1 MIRPARPE
9 DLPGIKRLWMQA
21 FHDSEAA
28 TDFYFEH
35 RMPLADLLDCLLIDT
50 RDGELRGM
58 LSLLP
63 IDLIS
68 GGVGYPAR
76 YFFAIA
82 TDERFRRMGISTAL
96 IGEAER
102 ITMERGGVASL
113 LVPANP
119 PLFDFYGKR
128 GYETMFS
135 YEPAIFEGA
144 GIADCPGGARL
155 LPAEPEDI
163 LRLRDAAFSK
173 SRLYVRWDEEALGFV
188 IKASRAWDAPLLRF
202 TLDGGEG
209 YAYCERDGS
218 AVIIKELALSG
229 IGVPDAMRIVHREL
243 HADSYHVRLAG
254 DDAAA
259 ETRPY
264 GMIRWLKK
272 PLTLSPEGPAPYLG
286 LGKD

>member
-28 TDFYFEH
+28 TDFYFDH
-35 RMPLADLLDCLLIDT
+35 RMPRADLLDCLLIDT
-50 RDGELRGM
+50 RGGELRGM
-58 LSLLP
+58 LSMLP
-63 IDLIS
+63 IDLVS

-82 TDERFRRMGISTAL
+82 TDERFRRLGISTAL

-102 ITMERGGVASL
+102 ITLERGGVASL
-113 LVPANP
+113 LVPANG
-119 PLFDFYGKR
+119 PLFDFYSKR

-135 YEPAIFEGA
+135 YEPAVFEGA
-144 GIADCPGGARL
+144 GIADCPPGALL

-163 LRLRDAAFSK
+163 LRLRDAAFSS
-173 SRLYVRWDEEALGFV
+173 SRLYARWDAGALRFV
-188 IKASRAWDAPLLRF
+188 VKASRAWDAPLLRF
-202 TLDGGEG
+202 TLGGGEG

-218 AVIIKELALSG
+218 TVIIKELALSA
-229 IGVPDAMRIVHREL
+229 IDVPDAMRIVHREL
-243 HADSYHVRLAG
+243 RADAYHVRLAG

>member
-63 IDLIS
+63 IDLVS
-68 GGVGYPAR
+68 GGVSYPAR

-82 TDERFRRMGISTAL
+82 TDERFRRLGISTAL

-102 ITMERGGVASL
+102 ITLGRGGVASL

-128 GYETMFS
+128 GYETMFA
-135 YEPAIFEGA
+135 YQPVVFDGA
-144 GIADCPGGARL
+144 GIADCPGGVRL
-155 LPAEPEDI
+155 LPAEPVDI
-163 LRLRDAAFSK
+163 LRLRDAVFSK
-173 SRLYVRWDEEALGFV
+173 SRLYARWDAEALGYV

-202 TLDGGEG
+202 TLGGGEG

-218 AVIIKELALSG
+218 TVIIKELSLSG
-229 IGVPDAMRIVHREL
+229 IDVPDAMRIIHREL
-243 HADSYHVRLAG
+243 HADAYHVRLMHSDSAAG
-254 DDAAA
+254 I
-259 ETRPY
+259 RPY

>member
-28 TDFYFEH
+28 TDFYFDH
-35 RMPLADLLDCLLIDT
+35 RMPRADLLDCLLIDT
-50 RDGELRGM
+50 RGGELRGM

-63 IDLIS
+63 IDLVS
-68 GGVGYPAR
+68 GGVSYPAR

-128 GYETMFS
+128 GYEMVFS
-135 YEPAIFEGA
+135 YQPAVFEGA
-144 GIADCPGGARL
+144 GIGDCPSGARL

-163 LRLRDAAFSK
+163 LRLRDTAFSK
-173 SRLYVRWDEEALGFV
+173 SRLYVRWDAEALGFV

-202 TLDGGEG
+202 ALGGER
-209 YAYCERDGS
+209 ATPTASAMEAPSSSRSWRCLASMCRAPCGS
-218 AVIIKELALSG
+218 STGNSMPMPTMSAWRG
-229 IGVPDAMRIVHREL
+229 TMPRR
-243 HADSYHVRLAG
+243 R
-254 DDAAA
+254 
-259 ETRPY
+259 
-264 GMIRWLKK
+264 K
-272 PLTLSPEGPAPYLG
+272 PMV
-286 LGKD
+286 

>member
-28 TDFYFEH
+28 TDFYFDH
-35 RMPLADLLDCLLIDT
+35 RMPRADLLDCLLIDT
-50 RDGELRGM
+50 QGGELRGM
-58 LSLLP
+58 LSMLP
-63 IDLIS
+63 IDLGS

-128 GYETMFS
+128 GYKTVFS
-135 YEPAIFEGA
+135 YQPAVFEGA
-144 GIADCPGGARL
+144 GIADCPPGALL

-173 SRLYVRWDEEALGFV
+173 SRLYARWDAQALGFV
-188 IKASRAWDAPLLRF
+188 VKASRAWDAPLLRF
-202 TLDGGEG
+202 RLGGGEG

-218 AVIIKELALSG
+218 GVIIKELALSG
-229 IGVPDAMRIVHREL
+229 IGAADAMRIIHREL
-243 HADSYHVRLAG
+243 RADMYHVRLMPDESAAG
-254 DDAAA
+254 NQ
-259 ETRPY
+259 PY

>member
-28 TDFYFEH
+28 TDFYFDH
-35 RMPLADLLDCLLIDT
+35 RLPRVDLLDCLLVDT
-50 RDGELRGM
+50 RGGDLRGM

-63 IDLIS
+63 IDLLS
-68 GGVGYPAR
+68 GGVSYPAR

-82 TDERFRRMGISTAL
+82 TDERFRRMGISTRL

-102 ITMERGGVASL
+102 ITLETGGVASL

-135 YEPAIFEGA
+135 HEPVEYAGA
-144 GIADCPGGARL
+144 GIGDCPPGARL

-173 SRLYVRWDEEALGFV
+173 SRLYARWDERALRFV

-202 TLDGGEG
+202 MLDGGEG
-209 YAYCERDGS
+209 YAYCERDGKS
-218 AVIIKELALSG
+218 VIIKELALSG
-229 IGVPDAMRIVHREL
+229 IDTRDAMRIIHKEL
-243 HADSYHVRLAG
+243 HADAYRARLMHS
-254 DDAAA
+254 DAAA
-259 ETRPY
+259 DIRPY
-264 GMIRWLKK
+264 GMIRWLQM

>member
-1 MIRPARPE
+1 MIRQARPE

-28 TDFYFEH
+28 TDFYFDN
-35 RMPLADLLDCLLIDT
+35 RMPRADLLDCLLIDT
-50 RDGELRGM
+50 QGGELRGM
-58 LSLLP
+58 LSMLP
-63 IDLIS
+63 IDLVS

-82 TDERFRRMGISTAL
+82 TDERFRRLGISTAL

-128 GYETMFS
+128 GYKTVFS
-135 YEPAIFEGA
+135 YQPAVFEGT
-144 GIADCPGGARL
+144 GIGDCPSGARL

-163 LRLRDAAFSK
+163 LRLRDAVFSK
-173 SRLYVRWDEEALGFV
+173 SRLYVRWDAEALGFV
-188 IKASRAWDAPLLRF
+188 IKASRVWDAPLLRF
-202 TLDGGEG
+202 TLSGGEG

-218 AVIIKELALSG
+218 TVIIKELALSG
-229 IGVPDAMRIVHREL
+229 IDVPDAMRIIHREL
-243 HADSYHVRLAG
+243 HADMYHVRLMP
-254 DDAAA
+254 DESAADSQ
-259 ETRPY
+259 PY

-272 PLTLSPEGPAPYLG
+272 PLTLSTEGPAPYLG

>member
-1 MIRPARPE
+1 MIRSARPE
-9 DLPGIKRLWMQA
+9 DLPGINRLWMQA

-28 TDFYFEH
+28 TDFYFDH
-35 RMPLADLLDCLLIDT
+35 RMPRANLLDCLLIDT
-50 RDGELRGM
+50 EGGELRGM

-63 IDLIS
+63 IDLVS
-68 GGVGYPAR
+68 GGVSYPAR

-102 ITMERGGVASL
+102 ITIETGGVASL

-119 PLFDFYGKR
+119 PLFDYYGKR
-128 GYETMFS
+128 GYETVFS
-135 YEPAIFEGA
+135 YQPVVFEGA
-144 GIADCPGGARL
+144 GIGDCPPGARL

-163 LRLRDAAFSK
+163 LRLRDAAFSR
-173 SRLYVRWDEEALGFV
+173 SRLYARWDAEALGFV

-202 TLDGGEG
+202 KLGGGEG
-209 YAYCERDGS
+209 YAYCERDGKS
-218 AVIIKELALSG
+218 VIIKELALSG
-229 IGVPDAMRIVHREL
+229 IDTRDAMRIIHKQLRADAY
-243 HADSYHVRLAG
+243 HARLMH

-259 ETRPY
+259 SIRPY
-264 GMIRWLKK
+264 GMIRWLK
-272 PLTLSPEGPAPYLG
+272 PLALSPEGPAPYLG

>member
-1 MIRPARPE
+1 MIRLARPD

-35 RMPLADLLDCLLIDT
+35 RMPLADLLENLLIDT
-50 RDGELRGM
+50 QDGELRGM

-63 IDLIS
+63 IDLVS
-68 GGVGYPAR
+68 GGVSYPAR

-82 TDERFRRMGISTAL
+82 TDERFRRLGISTRL
-96 IGEAER
+96 IEEAER

-119 PLFDFYGKR
+119 PLFDFYVKR
-128 GYETMFS
+128 GYEALFS
-135 YEPAIFEGA
+135 YEPALFEGA
-144 GIADCPGGARL
+144 AIADCPPGAEL
-155 LPAEPEDI
+155 LPSSPDDI
-163 LRLRDAAFSK
+163 LRLRDAAFVD
-173 SRLYVRWDEEALGFV
+173 SRLYARWDAQALGFV

-202 TLDGGEG
+202 MLGKGEG
-209 YAYCERDGS
+209 YAYCERDGG

-229 IGVPDAMRIVHREL
+229 IDMPDAMRIIHREL
-243 HADSYHVRLAG
+243 RADTYHVRLAG
-254 DDAAA
+254 EDAAA
-259 ETRPY
+259 QTRPY
-264 GMIRWLKK
+264 GMIHWLKK
-272 PLTLSPEGPAPYLG
+272 SLTLSPEGPAPYLG